1 MSRTKKL
8 VEDLTTPQEQ
18 ADYGEQ
24 RYRDEVLT
32 EHPPVSDV
40 LPTGSIWQAIANFQ
54 AEVPILIQ
62 NSSASKYTYVD
73 LAEIVRVI
81 TPILRKH
88 NLAYIQPLT
97 NESEIT
103 TILFHTLTGEQIK
116 SSVKIPI
123 VELDYMNI
131 YQSIGSAISYY
142 RRYSISAMLNLISEK
157 DTDAQGSAKK
167 IQPNAYAPKPY
178 VEPKKSITD
187 EQLINAMELID
198 KGEYTLEKLQ
208 VNYYLSQGQM
218 QTLKAKYGTKN

>member
-1 MSRTKKL
+1 
-8 VEDLTTPQEQ
+8 VEDLTTPQEL

-24 RYRDEVLT
+24 RYREMQEAQPEPIDQLP
-32 EHPPVSDV
+32 PPVGE
-40 LPTGSIWQAIANFQ
+40 LPTESIWQAIANFQ

-97 NESEIT
+97 NESEIK
-103 TILFHTLTGEQIK
+103 TILFHTITGQKIE

-142 RRYSISAMLNLISEK
+142 RRYSISSMLNLISEK
-157 DTDAQGSAKK
+157 DNDAQGSAKK
-167 IQPNAYAPKPY
+167 IQPNAYAPKIP
-178 VEPKKSITD
+178 VQKQSITD
-187 EQLINAMELID
+187 EQLVSAMDKID
-198 KGEYTLEKLQ
+198 NGEYTLEKLQ
-208 VNYYLSQGQM
+208 QNFYLSQGQI
-218 QTLKAKYGTKN
+218 QTLKSKYGAKN